1 MLENTCSGNQFPTCK
16 EIIIALEDI
25 TDPTISLRETAR
37 KYLNCGGYRHI
48 KLWVIMMIDVI
59 IVHSKM

>member
-48 KLWVIMMIDVI
+48 KL
-59 IVHSKM
+59 